1 MALHKVLFLGWC
13 SLILFCHTASAQSVI
28 EMLQQVGV
36 EGYEI
41 RKSGSGY
48 VAYEANLE
56 RDIAILLDL
65 ANGYLMFED
74 EGTGGGVYQV
84 EAVKFS
90 LPSGKA
96 LLALK
101 NQFFDGVLPE
111 ESLRFYRFQSGKLKS
126 EVTEQYLPKLSVKE
140 FFKSEEAYAAFQK
153 TKEKEG
159 FKDLTVLAVSYRLPR
174 YSTRLEAHLRDE
186 NLLIVQSNN
195 AESKLLHY
203 KSELKTQAVF
213 YALNKDKS
221 TFERDALPVHA
232 CEHIEAKDFYEDE
245 ALWDNWLVAPLPG
258 LAATSTLPS
267 QGTNTYGVTNLGDKN
282 PATAWVEGQKSYGQG
297 EKIELPIAENEFSPK
312 FGEVYG
318 LYGYFHLQNGYAKS
332 EASWKANSRVRLLLL
347 RHNEKPIAYFL
358 LKDDIQP
365 QTLDAS
371 RYFWNTH
378 QHSGIKVNGGDT
390 LSFEIVDV
398 YRGDKYKDTAIST
411 FVGLGLFN

>member
-13 SLILFCHTASAQSVI
+13 TLILFCHTASAQSVI

-41 RKSGSGY
+41 RKKEKGY

-56 RDIAILLDL
+56 RDIPILLDRS
-65 ANGYLMFED
+65 NGYLMFED

-101 NQFFDGVLPE
+101 NQFFDGLLPE
-111 ESLRFYRFQSGKLKS
+111 ESLRFYLFQSGKLQN
-126 EVTEQYLPKLSVKE
+126 EVTEQYLPKLAVKD

-153 TKEKEG
+153 IKEKEG
-159 FKDLTVLAVSYRLPR
+159 FKDRAVLAVSYRLPR
-174 YSTRLEAHLRDE
+174 YGTRLEAHLRDE
-186 NLLIVQSNN
+186 SLLIVQSNN

-213 YALNKDKS
+213 YALNKGKDA
-221 TFERDALPVHA
+221 FERNTLPVHA
-232 CEHIEAKDFYEDE
+232 CVPIGAKDFYEDE
-245 ALWDNWLVAPLPG
+245 GLWGNWLIAPLPA

-267 QGTNTYGVTNLGDKN
+267 QGTNTYGVTNLGDKT
-282 PATAWVEGQKSYGQG
+282 PATAWVEGKKDYGVG
-297 EKIELPIAENEFSPK
+297 EKLSLKLTDGKPQ

-318 LYGYFHLQNGYAKS
+318 LYGYFYIQNGYAKS

-347 RHNEKPIAYFL
+347 RHNEKPVAYFL
-358 LKDDIQP
+358 LKDAIQP